1 MLLSYVEYM
10 AKPTFFENFKKKKFP
25 VISAELFL
33 CFGDLETTNLATYL
47 NLTQYFST
55 SDAKA
60 YRKVLRNKVML
71 AHIEIN

>member
-1 MLLSYVEYM
+1 MV
-10 AKPTFFENFKKKKFP
+10 KPTFFENSKKKFP

-55 SDAKA
+55 K
-60 YRKVLRNKVML
+60 
-71 AHIEIN
+71 